1 MSQEAFKLAEK
12 FEDQAKFIYEL
23 VLESDDHTSAVA
35 KEIMALQISMA
46 KEHEESARIIRELI
60 AENEQLRKGG

>member
-1 MSQEAFKLAEK
+1 MSQEALKLAEK

-46 KEHEESARIIRELI
+46 KEHEEHAKIIRKLI
-60 AENEQLRKGG
+60 AENEQLREGN

>member
-1 MSQEAFKLAEK
+1 MNEQALKLAEK

-23 VLESDDHTSAVA
+23 VLESDDHTSAIA

-46 KEHEESARIIRELI
+46 KEHEQHAKIIRELI
-60 AENEQLRKGG
+60 AENEQLRKGN